1 MIKDEMKILIG
12 LHRAVNE
19 IDHKTAKIAA
29 TYGLTFSQFA
39 ALETLY
45 SKGDM
50 TIGELQNKILS
61 STGTIPLII
70 KHLTEKS
77 YIEREIDSSDKRRCI
92 LHLTDTG
99 RKVIKEA
106 FSENLNML
114 IEHMKVLSED
124 EKKDLIFL
132 LKKLTGRLNDKKI

>member
-19 IDHKTAKIAA
+19 VDRKTAKIAA

-92 LHLTDTG
+92 LHLTKILKFYS
-99 RKVIKEA
+99 RKLLLRLKEW
-106 FSENLNML
+106 
-114 IEHMKVLSED
+114 
-124 EKKDLIFL
+124 
-132 LKKLTGRLNDKKI
+132 LKKCHPHLICSLLVLF